1 MAAIRKTLALLIVAL
16 FWGSILVVALAS
28 LFTLDV

>member
-16 FWGSILVVALAS
+16 FWGSILVVALAG
-28 LFTLDV
+28 LFS

>member
-1 MAAIRKTLALLIVAL
+1 MGAIRKTLALLIVAL

-28 LFTLDV
+28 LFS

>member
-16 FWGSILVVALAS
+16 FWGSVLVVALAG
-28 LFTLDV
+28 LFS

>member
-1 MAAIRKTLALLIVAL
+1 MSNTQKVLAILIIAT

-28 LFTLDV
+28 LFS